1 MWSLDYA
8 GQITLKNYFQYKQL
22 LSIIG
27 TFIRTEKLVADDVT
41 PLDCTAGGQQEE
53 IPISEFWKYL

>member
-8 GQITLKNYFQYKQL
+8 GQRTLKNYFQYKQL

-41 PLDCTAGGQQEE
+41 PLDC
-53 IPISEFWKYL
+53 IPNSNKKKSQ